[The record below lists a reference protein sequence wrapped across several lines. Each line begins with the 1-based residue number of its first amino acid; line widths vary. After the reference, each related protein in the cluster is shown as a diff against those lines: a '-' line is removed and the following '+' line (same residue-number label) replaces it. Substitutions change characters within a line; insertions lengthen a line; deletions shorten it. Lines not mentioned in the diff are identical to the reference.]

1 MKYLG
6 VDFGLRRIGLATSD
20 GELAA
25 PFKVLE
31 VKSYKETVL
40 KLEKVVLD
48 GEFDLVVIGLP
59 EGKMGQTVRGFI
71 NKLRKNS
78 IDVVGVDETLSTQKA
93 LEQMIELNIPKGKRK
108 INDAYSAAII
118 LQGYLDEQIKK

>member
-31 VKSYKETVL
+31 VKSLKDAVL
-40 KLEKVVLD
+40 KLEKVVGE
-48 GEFDLVVIGLP
+48 GEFDQVVIGLP
-59 EGKMGQTVRGFI
+59 EGKMGQVVLGCI
-71 NKLRKNS
+71 NKLRKS
-78 IDVVGVDETLSTQKA
+78 GIDVIEVDETLSTQNA
-93 LEQMIELNIPKGKRK
+93 IRRMIELNISKEKRK
-108 INDAYSAAII
+108 INDDYSAAVI
-118 LQGYLDEQIKK
+118 LQEYLDTK

>member
-20 GELAA
+20 GELAT

-31 VKSYKETVL
+31 VKSLKDAVL
-40 KLEKVVLD
+40 KLEQVIRE
-48 GEFDLVVIGLP
+48 GEFDQVAVGLP
-59 EGKMGQTVRGFI
+59 EGKMGQTVRGLI
-71 NKLRKNS
+71 NKLQKRE
-78 IDVVGVDETLSTQKA
+78 IDVIEVDETLSTQNA
-93 LEQMIELNIPKGKRK
+93 VAMMIELNIPKGKRK

-118 LQGYLDEQIKK
+118 LQEYLDSK